1 MDVRSAQTDRG
12 IRLIP
17 SEGPATG
24 HFLQPKWGDRPW
36 GEGDLRDRLNVVLPL
51 FKGESIL
58 DVGCAS
64 RYGRSDW
71 LHGVIASSF
80 PNVVG
85 IDINEET
92 IDRIKSEGFKAY
104 MADAQDFDL
113 HQTFDTV
120 FAGEIIEHLDNVH
133 GLLTSVRRHLGPGG
147 RFVLTTPNVFYI
159 GGFVYRLGGHGQVHP
174 EHTGWFCEDTL
185 RHVLEVN
192 GFPRVDISFSG
203 HASPTPLRK
212 AATFTAQHL
221 LPPRL
226 AMDTLIAV
234 ATVD

>member
-147 RFVLTTPNVFYI
+147 RFVLDDTECLLHRWLRVP
-159 GGFVYRLGGHGQVHP
+159 LGGTRSGSPRAHRLVLRG
-174 EHTGWFCEDTL
+174 HTSTRSRSE
-185 RHVLEVN
+185 
-192 GFPRVDISFSG
+192 
-203 HASPTPLRK
+203 
-212 AATFTAQHL
+212 
-221 LPPRL
+221 RL
-226 AMDTLIAV
+226 SAR
-234 ATVD
+234 